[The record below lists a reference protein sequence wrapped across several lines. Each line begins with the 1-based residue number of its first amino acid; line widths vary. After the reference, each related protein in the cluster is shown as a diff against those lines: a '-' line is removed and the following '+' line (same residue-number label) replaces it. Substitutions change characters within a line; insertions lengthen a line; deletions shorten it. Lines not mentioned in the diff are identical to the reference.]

1 MTGQTIPDDSAILPD
16 LLALTGA
23 AVAPAEA
30 LLATATERLR
40 AELSV
45 GWPRPPGALLEA
57 NQTAAHGLAWLATYV
72 ESLRQMHAWAER
84 LNGEGKFG
92 EVEQLILQIGVGEYL
107 WQIYGGIPMSPERDP
122 APAGHRPDAGGSAR
136 ADDRRGDDTDR
147 LGQHASRAHAPCGA
161 DAGTFGRADRRR
173 HRPRR
178 KSSR

>member
-1 MTGQTIPDDSAILPD
+1 MPRDGQTIPTTVILPD

-45 GWPRPPGALLEA
+45 DGRVSGKLLEE

-92 EVEQLILQIGVGEYL
+92 EVEQLILQI
-107 WQIYGGIPMSPERDP
+107 
-122 APAGHRPDAGGSAR
+122 ASANTSGR
-136 ADDRRGDDTDR
+136 STA
-147 LGQHASRAHAPCGA
+147 ASR
-161 DAGTFGRADRRR
+161 
-173 HRPRR
+173 
-178 KSSR
+178 